1 MDNVRIVLSRMHI
14 AQHSTILL
22 GGVLFHTMKGGRIE
36 VVVWCVCY
44 VLLNCFTI
52 VIGI

>member
-1 MDNVRIVLSRMHI
+1 MDNVRIISYAHCT

-36 VVVWCVCY
+36 VVVLYGVSVMY
-44 VLLNCFTI
+44 F
-52 VIGI
+52 